1 MVRPLARTLSALL
14 LLALCGAAPSS
25 ITLGTRVLVLNEGE
39 EPIYTV
45 SRSLDGGTWSAD
57 LLGMTQVIGIGEG
70 LWMRLPANRSSCA
83 GTLQATYPDGHT
95 AVGAIDLCAAGGR
108 VIFRH

>member
-1 MVRPLARTLSALL
+1 MVRPLARTLSAVL

-25 ITLGTRVLVLNEGE
+25 ITPRTLILVLNEGE

-45 SRSLDGGTWSAD
+45 NRSLAGGTWSAD

-70 LWMRLPANRSSCA
+70 LWMRLPANPSSCA
-83 GTLQATYPDGHT
+83 AALQAAYPDGHT
-95 AVGAIDLCAAGGR
+95 AVAPVDLCAGGR

>member
-1 MVRPLARTLSALL
+1 MARLLARTLSAV
-14 LLALCGAAPSS
+14 LLAASCGAAPSS
-25 ITLGTRVLVLNEGE
+25 ITPHVRVLVLNEGE

-45 SRSLDGGTWSAD
+45 NRSLGAGTWSAD

-70 LWMRLPANRSSCA
+70 FWMRLPVSPSSCA
-83 GTLQATYPDGHT
+83 ATLQATYPDGHT
-95 AVGAIDLCAAGGR
+95 AVAGFDLCAGGR

>member
-1 MVRPLARTLSALL
+1 MARLLARTLSAVL

-25 ITLGTRVLVLNEGE
+25 ITPHARVLVLNEGE

-45 SRSLDGGTWSAD
+45 SRALDGGAWSAD

-70 LWMRLPANRSSCA
+70 LWMRLPVNPSSC
-83 GTLQATYPDGHT
+83 GVRLQATYPDGHT
-95 AVGAIDLCAAGGR
+95 AVAGIDLCSGGR